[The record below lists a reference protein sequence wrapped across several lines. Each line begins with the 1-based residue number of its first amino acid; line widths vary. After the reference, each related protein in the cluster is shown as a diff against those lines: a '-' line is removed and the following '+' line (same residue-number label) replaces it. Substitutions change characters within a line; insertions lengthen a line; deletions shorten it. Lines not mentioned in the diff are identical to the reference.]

1 MVCGGGVGECL
12 HAWVITDKQPF
23 VHYCAKNVALIEQTK
38 ETDFYIISPPP
49 KAPVLNACISAPR

>member
-49 KAPVLNACISAPR
+49 PPKHPY